1 MNISTIHQAVTAV
14 LRRNPIKIDDRRQS
28 IAALRKGLEK
38 GLPLPLP
45 RRRAWYSTT
54 QTDVTNAKACA
65 RVQVLGVEAGE
76 LILGKASKSWEF
88 VPNAK
93 RYPQYAGAR
102 WAWSKNAADG
112 KKIRDFLGECEKHP
126 EADPLNEREIQ
137 WQLANALGAKTT
149 SLRNLSAVKWN
160 KRFTEVGVSVT
171 KEGKAGTGN
180 IDLVVRRG
188 KGGDRG
194 FLVFEVKGP
203 DDTNVEAALKQALR
217 YAEALSIEANGGNK
231 RNRED
236 YHAVFES
243 KGKETLQI
251 DAVIVMANLPEVRR
265 RAADLVSQYLA
276 DRGDSAIERI
286 GVLLYDF
293 DAKAGK
299 VREWKWL
306 EGRDPRN
313 ATP

>member
-1 MNISTIHQAVTAV
+1 MNISTIHQEVTDV
-14 LRRNPIKIDDRRQS
+14 LRKNPAKVDDRRRA
-28 IAALRKGLEK
+28 IAALKKGLEK

-45 RRRAWYSTT
+45 RRRAWFSTT

-65 RVQVLGVEAGE
+65 RVQVLGVEVGE
-76 LILGKASKSWEF
+76 VRLAKTGKCYEF
-88 VPNAK
+88 VPSDK
-93 RYPQYAGAR
+93 RYAGAR
-102 WAWSKNAADG
+102 WAWSGNAGDG
-112 KKIRDFLGECEKHP
+112 KKIRDFLGECEKQSS
-126 EADPLNEREIQ
+126 NEREIQ
-137 WQLANALGAKTT
+137 WQLANAFGAKTP
-149 SLRNLSAVKWN
+149 SLRHLGAVKWN

-171 KEGKAGTGN
+171 KDGKAGTGN

-188 KGGDRG
+188 KGADRG

-203 DDTNVEAALKQALR
+203 EEKNVEEALKQALR
-217 YAEALSIEANGGNK
+217 YATALSIESNGGTK

-251 DAVIVMANLPEVRR
+251 DAAIVMADIPEVRC

-276 DRGDSAIERI
+276 DRGESAIERI

-293 DAKAGK
+293 DAKAGA
-299 VREWKWL
+299 VRAWKWL